1 MTFET
6 FEHTADIGLRVRA
19 ESLDGLFAEAGRAL
33 FSLLVA
39 NPEAIRPVQQVE
51 FELAGSQRDDLLFDW
66 LAELLYT
73 FATQRLLLAEFDVR
87 VRDDGLSARARGE
100 PLDRQRHEL
109 DLEVKA
115 ITYHGLKVEKAASGW
130 LAEVIVDI

>member
-6 FEHTADIGLRVRA
+6 FEHTADIGLRVRT
-19 ESLDGLFAEAGRAL
+19 ESLDDLFAEAGRAF
-33 FSLLVA
+33 FSLIVA

-51 FELAGSQRDDLLFDW
+51 FELAGSRRDDLFFDW
-66 LAELLYT
+66 LSELLYT
-73 FATQRLLLAEFDVR
+73 FATRRLLLAEFDVR
-87 VRDDGLSARARGE
+87 VRGGGLSALARGE
-100 PLDRQRHEL
+100 PLDRRRHEL

-115 ITYHGLKVEKAASGW
+115 ITYHGLKVEQAAGVW

>member
-6 FEHTADIGLRVRA
+6 FEHTADIGLRIRA
-19 ESLDGLFAEAGRAL
+19 ESLDELFAEAGRAF
-33 FSLLVA
+33 FSLIVA
-39 NPEAIRPVQQVE
+39 NPAAIRPIQQVE

-66 LAELLYT
+66 LAELLYC
-73 FATQRLLLAEFDVR
+73 FATRRLLLAEFDVC

-115 ITYHGLKVEKAASGW
+115 ITYHELKVQQAADAW

>member
-19 ESLDGLFAEAGRAL
+19 ESLDALFAEAGRAF
-33 FSLLVA
+33 FSLIVA

-51 FELAGSQRDDLLFDW
+51 FELAGSRRDDLLFDW
-66 LAELLYT
+66 LSELLYT
-73 FATQRLLLAEFDVR
+73 FATRRLLLAEFDVS

-100 PLDRQRHEL
+100 PLDRRRHGL

-115 ITYHGLKVEKAASGW
+115 ITYHGLKVEQAAGVW